1 MSVRVVVVARIIA
14 FVIFLKQVVYGTIHV
29 EVLGIRRVKFIKR
42 SRSNERTRVDAYGS
56 LQLPDD
62 DVA

>member
-1 MSVRVVVVARIIA
+1 MNIRILIVSLVFAFVVA
-14 FVIFLKQVVYGTIHV
+14 LQQVVDRQIHV